1 MAVIVVIVIRVAAS
15 VPMTAIV
22 VKTNNGGLPNKRGIS
37 FLRRLSCQILLLPRK
52 PITPSFSKNQ
62 ERNSPIK
69 VPIPPERSHSVIDFP
84 RSIFSSF
91 LDPGENM
98 SSSLSN
104 QENQEIY
111 FQLLISN
118 ASDLS
123 QYAELEDLIKYNCKE
138 KSSEDLKAL
147 LVKLEKIRIDLIKF
161 REEVVKF

>member
-1 MAVIVVIVIRVAAS
+1 
-15 VPMTAIV
+15 
-22 VKTNNGGLPNKRGIS
+22 
-37 FLRRLSCQILLLPRK
+37 
-52 PITPSFSKNQ
+52 
-62 ERNSPIK
+62 
-69 VPIPPERSHSVIDFP
+69 
-84 RSIFSSF
+84 
-91 LDPGENM
+91 M